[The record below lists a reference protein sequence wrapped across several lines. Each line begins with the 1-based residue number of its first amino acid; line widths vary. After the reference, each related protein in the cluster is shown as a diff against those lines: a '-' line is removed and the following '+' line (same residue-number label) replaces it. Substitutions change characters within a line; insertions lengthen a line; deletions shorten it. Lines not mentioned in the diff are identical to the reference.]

1 VGEQDPTALV
11 LHAGTLATEGR
22 LEEAIDTQRRAIVLE
37 PLAASYHYNLGHMLL
52 AAGDTAEAEAEF
64 EKALSISGRSGSELA
79 YDFAAARILRSEFEE
94 ALALVPEMKA
104 VEDRLA
110 VRAMTAHGKGRTAT
124 ADRLS
129 NELAA
134 LGGAWAIVRL
144 AEVRS
149 FRGDSEAVFDA
160 LDRLGSILEARDG
173 ERWDSGQPLFE
184 LRLSPFLGKLHA
196 EPTLIERFDEVL
208 DSYYTS
214 E

>member
-1 VGEQDPTALV
+1 
-11 LHAGTLATEGR
+11 
-22 LEEAIDTQRRAIVLE
+22 
-37 PLAASYHYNLGHMLL
+37 
-52 AAGDTAEAEAEF
+52 
-64 EKALSISGRSGSELA
+64 
-79 YDFAAARILRSEFEE
+79 
-94 ALALVPEMKA
+94 
-104 VEDRLA
+104 
-110 VRAMTAHGKGRTAT
+110 MTAHGKGRTAT